1 MSKHQKSL
9 DLYEIIDELD
19 SEMVKID
26 ESYMSFIPKR
36 LDKLEA
42 SAINIEK
49 IAVKLQ
55 EQIKAM
61 RRK

>member
-9 DLYEIIDELD
+9 DLYKIIDELD

-42 SAINIEK
+42 SAINLEK